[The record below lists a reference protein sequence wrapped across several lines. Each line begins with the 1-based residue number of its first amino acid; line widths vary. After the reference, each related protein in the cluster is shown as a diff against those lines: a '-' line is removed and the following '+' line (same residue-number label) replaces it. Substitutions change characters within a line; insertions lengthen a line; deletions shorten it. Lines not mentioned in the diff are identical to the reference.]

1 MNNNLADEKVF
12 PQVSVGENAG
22 NITMQNMSEIYE
34 FAVKPAVQ
42 NVPVRVIKK
51 EVEANGLVLTLATE
65 GKADILSF
73 THETSM

>member
-65 GKADILSF
+65 AKLIF
-73 THETSM
+73 